1 MSLGNAALFDD
12 KSPYALSREDV
23 KDSQSSR
30 ILPGKEKD

>member
-12 KSPYALSREDV
+12 ESPYALSSEDV
-23 KDSQSSR
+23 NDNQGHR